1 MRFAIP
7 LTGGMVSQ
15 HFGHCE
21 QFALLDTDDSKKE
34 VIKKQIVDSPGHQP
48 GFLPGWL
55 AQQGVSV
62 VITGGMGSQ
71 AQILFSEN
79 NIKTVTGIDGNDLEK
94 MVKDYLQGMLQAGDN
109 TCNHDH

>member
-21 QFALLDTDDSKKE
+21 QFALLDTDDGKNE
-34 VIKKQIVDSPGHQP
+34 VINKQIIASPGHQP

-55 AQQGVSV
+55 AQQGASV
-62 VITGGMGSQ
+62 VLAGGMGSQ
-71 AQILFSEN
+71 AVMLFNEN
-79 NIKTVTGIDGNDLEK
+79 NIKVVTGITGNDPEK
-94 MVKDYLQGMLQAGDN
+94 IVKDYMQGKLQTGDN

>member
-7 LTGGMVSQ
+7 ITGGTISQ

-21 QFALLDTDDSKKE
+21 QFALLDTDDGKKE
-34 VIKKQIVDSPGHQP
+34 VIKKQIVASPGHQP

-62 VITGGMGSQ
+62 IIAGGMGSQ
-71 AQILFSEN
+71 AQILFDEN
-79 NIKTVTGIDGNDLEK
+79 NIKTVTGIAGDDLEK
-94 MVKDYLQGMLQAGDN
+94 IVKEYMQGKLETGNN

>member
-7 LTGGMVSQ
+7 ITGGMVSQ

-21 QFALLDTDDSKKE
+21 QFALLDTDDGSNE
-34 VIKKQIVDSPGHQP
+34 VIKKQMVTSPAHQP
-48 GFLPGWL
+48 GLLPGWL

-71 AQILFSEN
+71 AQMLFSQN

-94 MVKDYLQGMLQAGDN
+94 IVKDYLQGTLSAGNN
-109 TCNHDH
+109 TCDH

>member
-7 LTGGMVSQ
+7 ITGGMVSQ

-21 QFALLDTDDSKKE
+21 QFALLDTDDSNNE
-34 VIKKQIVDSPGHQP
+34 VIKKQMVPSPAHQP
-48 GFLPGWL
+48 GLLPGWL

-71 AQILFSEN
+71 AQMLFSQN

-94 MVKDYLQGMLQAGDN
+94 IVKDYLQGVLRAGNN
-109 TCNHDH
+109 TCDH